1 MEVKP
6 QIHAFTLVQ
15 CTFQAGHGWVRGGY
29 TCQCKQGYF
38 PPTARHHFNG
48 SLVEVA
54 YSDTFATGSTSY
66 SLLYV
71 CLQCPP
77 GCTSC
82 EDDTPCMAEFNWPF
96 RSGRGLM
103 FNINETNSPEFLK
116 ETLVL
121 GSNTIFLFSLYMKS
135 AIFFSILPLQKSSM
149 FNNRYFN
156 YLDFLLF
163 SFQEKS
169 LIGKLVSKIYEI
181 YVYPNP
187 IQLITKELFPFSP
200 DWCYCQSLC
209 SALSPALLS
218 YCWSSTTGDSRS
230 SSTPARPS
238 SV

>member
-1 MEVKP
+1 MTDSKVLQLSINITKLMEVKP

-54 YSDTFATGSTSY
+54 YSDTFVTGSTSY

-103 FNINETNSPEFLK
+103 FNINETNSPETLK
-116 ETLVL
+116 QQYNF
-121 GSNTIFLFSLYMKS
+121 SIFSLYE
-135 AIFFSILPLQKSSM
+135 IC
-149 FNNRYFN
+149 N
-156 YLDFLLF
+156 FLF
-163 SFQEKS
+163 YSTTTE
-169 LIGKLVSKIYEI
+169 II
-181 YVYPNP
+181 YV
-187 IQLITKELFPFSP
+187 Q
-200 DWCYCQSLC
+200 
-209 SALSPALLS
+209 
-218 YCWSSTTGDSRS
+218 
-230 SSTPARPS
+230 
-238 SV
+238 